1 MSWLDSAVA
10 ACLVP
15 LAIWIVVSGL
25 DDLVLDVTCLWVW
38 VRNRLAGTPDVRSPG
53 REELLRCPEKPIA
66 IFVPLWREDA
76 VIVRMLEHNLA
87 AIHYRNYEVF
97 LGAYPNDPPTLAAV
111 EEAQRRFPQVHL
123 VACPHDGPTSKADCL
138 NWIYQGLLIEEEQRG
153 VRFEVVV
160 LHDAEDL
167 IHPESLRWINCL
179 ADRYDMIQ
187 IPVLPLPTPLRR
199 LTHGVYCDEFA
210 EFQSRDLVARQ
221 ALGGFLPSC
230 GVGTGYSRRAVEML
244 AGTASNRVFD
254 PGCLTEDYEVGLR
267 LRKLGCSQVFLPVRF
282 LNGHP
287 LATRE
292 FFPDRF
298 SAGLRQRTRWVIGIA
313 LQNWQK
319 HGWNHRQAYW
329 FWRDRKGL
337 LGNPASCLINL
348 LFCYGLATW
357 LWSWWWGT
365 SWGLAQ
371 AAAAIDSHW
380 LFDATLF
387 LLLLRLGVR
396 AGCAA
401 RIYGWRFALAV
412 PLRVVWANWL
422 NGVATVSALVRY
434 LDARRRK
441 IPLVWLKTDHQY
453 PSRAALLGHKRP
465 LDEVLVGSGYLEAE
479 DLEAARSSKPP
490 GEPLGEH
497 LVRIG
502 LLSEE
507 QLYEALSLQQNVPFT
522 RLEPDQVHQSAAR
535 ALPADLARAW
545 NVVPFRLE
553 PGTLHVAGAGP
564 PSEEQERALRAATDL
579 EVRYYLVTP
588 ANLAAL
594 TRQFH

>member
-210 EFQSRDLVARQ
+210 EFQSRDLVA
-221 ALGGFLPSC
+221 
-230 GVGTGYSRRAVEML
+230 
-244 AGTASNRVFD
+244 
-254 PGCLTEDYEVGLR
+254 
-267 LRKLGCSQVFLPVRF
+267 
-282 LNGHP
+282 
-287 LATRE
+287 
-292 FFPDRF
+292 
-298 SAGLRQRTRWVIGIA
+298 
-313 LQNWQK
+313 
-319 HGWNHRQAYW
+319 
-329 FWRDRKGL
+329 
-337 LGNPASCLINL
+337 
-348 LFCYGLATW
+348 
-357 LWSWWWGT
+357 
-365 SWGLAQ
+365 
-371 AAAAIDSHW
+371 
-380 LFDATLF
+380 
-387 LLLLRLGVR
+387 
-396 AGCAA
+396 
-401 RIYGWRFALAV
+401 
-412 PLRVVWANWL
+412 
-422 NGVATVSALVRY
+422 
-434 LDARRRK
+434 
-441 IPLVWLKTDHQY
+441 
-453 PSRAALLGHKRP
+453 
-465 LDEVLVGSGYLEAE
+465 
-479 DLEAARSSKPP
+479 
-490 GEPLGEH
+490 
-497 LVRIG
+497 
-502 LLSEE
+502 
-507 QLYEALSLQQNVPFT
+507 
-522 RLEPDQVHQSAAR
+522 
-535 ALPADLARAW
+535 
-545 NVVPFRLE
+545 
-553 PGTLHVAGAGP
+553 
-564 PSEEQERALRAATDL
+564 
-579 EVRYYLVTP
+579 
-588 ANLAAL
+588 
-594 TRQFH
+594 